1 MPIFRERRTR
11 RMTEAEYNAR
21 VRQAL
26 IGVVA
31 ELFGDG
37 ASPGQAA
44 RDAAEQRL
52 RRLLRDKQLNLLERS
67 QLEGQVWQH
76 FANGSPERTW
86 LNAIGFLSWN

>member
-11 RMTEAEYNAR
+11 RMTEAEYNAT

-31 ELFGDG
+31 ELFGAG
-37 ASPGQAA
+37 AVPTQAE

-52 RRLLRDKQLNLLERS
+52 RRLLRDKQLNLAERS
-67 QLEGQVWQH
+67 MLEGQVWQH
-76 FANGSPERTW
+76 FRNGTPERAY
-86 LNAIGFLSWN
+86 LNEIGFLSWN